1 MKILKLSFLSLILSH
16 LFVSSQALSQDLDEA
31 ELNKNLGQYKLTVEN
46 VNRYV
51 SSVDA
56 LVAEAKKNPKI
67 SEALN
72 KEPSKNTISLDEMGK
87 ELESI
92 PTFKD
97 ILQKNS
103 LSSRDFILIPIAYM
117 QAAILTQAPPEV
129 MADMEKN
136 MQGRFYMPNVE
147 VVKKNPDIT
156 PKIEKAVQGLSEIS
170 PKK

>member
-1 MKILKLSFLSLILSH
+1 MKLKISFLA
-16 LFVSSQALSQDLDEA
+16 FVLTNLVFAFQVISQDLNEA
-31 ELNKNLGQYKLTVEN
+31 ELNKNLGEYKLTVEN
-46 VNRYV
+46 VNRYAA
-51 SSVDA
+51 SVDA

-67 SEALN
+67 AEALN
-72 KEPSKNTISLDEMGK
+72 KEPTKNTITLDEMGK

-92 PTFKD
+92 PSFKD

-129 MADMEKN
+129 IADMQKN

-147 VVKKNPDIT
+147 LVKKNPEIT
-156 PKIEKAVQGLSEIS
+156 PKIEKAVQGLSDMS
-170 PKK
+170 PRK